1 MAVLLI
7 FFLALFAAPARA
19 AQPLGYLAFGD
30 HRGYLEPCG
39 CDPATDLGGVHR
51 LKEVVERER
60 RTAPAL
66 LLFSLGNILPK
77 KGEKELKNPFL
88 LEAMEAV
95 KPTAYLWNETAAAH
109 PKAAEAFKGKLPF
122 VLSNAKVKSPWA
134 GLAAEAIDVP
144 GALILGYARTP
155 SLMTT
160 TEPIGPALIERWK
173 KLLAKAG
180 DRPKVLLFAGS
191 AADLEA
197 VAKKHKL
204 FDVVVS
210 SNSAA
215 LDALPG
221 TAEKDDEKKLERAP
235 FGPVFQVP
243 LGGQGILRGGTL
255 MFDGAKSIGDL
266 LSGSKPS
273 PAAPQPLLAA
283 AKVVTW
289 LPKSVGGDEQL
300 KDLFDRYNAA
310 AKAQFA
316 AAGAARLAD
325 LKDSPYAGAEACAGC
340 HPAAQKVWQD
350 SKHAH
355 AMATLQKKGK
365 HEDPECVACH
375 VVGAAAK
382 GGFVSMEHSP
392 QLANVQCEVCHGP
405 RKAHVQS
412 PQVKGTEKAADVC
425 TSCHNPLHSPS
436 FDAKAYWLRIAH
448 GK

>member
-1 MAVLLI
+1 MVVLVALI
-7 FFLALFAAPARA
+7 FALCALPALA

-30 HRGYLEPCG
+30 LRGYLEPCG

-60 RTAPAL
+60 RAAPAL

-88 LEAMEAV
+88 LEAVEGV
-95 KPTAYLWNETAAAH
+95 QPTAYLWNETEAAH
-109 PKAAEAFKGKLPF
+109 LKAAEAFKGKLPF
-122 VLSNAKVKSPWA
+122 VLSNGKVTGPWR
-134 GLAAEAIDVP
+134 EVIDHP
-144 GALILGYARTP
+144 AALILGYARTP
-155 SLMTT
+155 SLMAT
-160 TEPIGPALIERWK
+160 TEPVSRALIERWK
-173 KLLAKAG
+173 KHLAKAG

-197 VAKKHKL
+197 VAKTNKL

-210 SNSAA
+210 SNAAA

-221 TAEKDDEKKLERAP
+221 TSEKDDEKKLERAP

-266 LSGSKPS
+266 LGSKPS
-273 PAAPQPLLAA
+273 PQSPKPLLAA

-289 LPKSVGGDEQL
+289 LPKSVGGEEQL
-300 KDLFDRYNAA
+300 KDLFARYNAA

-325 LKDSPYAGAEACAGC
+325 LKDSPYAGADACASC
-340 HPAAQKVWQD
+340 HPAAQKVWNE
-350 SKHAH
+350 SRHAH

-375 VVGAAAK
+375 VVGATAK

-405 RKAHVQS
+405 RKAHTQN
-412 PQVKGTEKAADVC
+412 PTIKGMGNAADVC
-425 TSCHNPLHSPS
+425 ASCHNPLHSPS